1 MQHRLR
7 RSSRIAALTLAA
19 TLLAAG
25 CGSGESTNDGD
36 NEPDTTNAPSGETDP
51 GTPVP
56 GGSLVYGIEADASG
70 GYCLAVAQLAAGG
83 IQVAQAIY
91 DPLLALDENFK
102 PQPYLAESYSWN
114 EDYTALTFQ
123 LREGVTFHDGSP
135 LTADVVKLNIDAWRA
150 EPETEA
156 RTGLKSLL
164 FRFVLQNVKD
174 VTVDGPLTV
183 TIHTSTPWMALTEFL
198 ASGRS
203 GIMAEAQI
211 VNGEEQCKENLI
223 GTGPFQV
230 LDWKPNVEM
239 NLEKNPNYWRKS
251 ADGAQ
256 LPYLDKLTFK
266 PVEGGPNRF
275 DALDA
280 GTIQAGH
287 FSGQFQFD
295 DIEASDSLYL
305 VNEAEGHMEVG
316 YGMVQTAKAPTD
328 DVEVREHLAMAID
341 REELNDI
348 NSGGKFRVADQPFD
362 TGVIGYLEDI
372 EGIDYDPDA
381 AEEFFAGKNLELKLK
396 YATDPTVELIA
407 DAVKAQLEDVG
418 VTVTIEE
425 MDQATLINQALGGDF
440 NILLWRNHPGLDP
453 DTQYNWWKSGSP
465 VNFGKINDPEIDRL
479 LDAGRVST
487 DPAEREKIY
496 QDLNRAFVAGRYN
509 QWNWYTAWGVGAS
522 RTVHNLAG
530 ATLPDGSKGAGMTW
544 GWHSLAEAWV
554 EQ

>member
-7 RSSRIAALTLAA
+7 RSGRIAALTLAA

-25 CGSGESTNDGD
+25 CGGGDSSNDGD
-36 NEPDTTNAPSGETDP
+36 NEPETTNAPTGDKDA

-102 PQPYLAESYSWN
+102 PQPFLAESYTWN
-114 EDYTALTFQ
+114 DDYTALTFK

-135 LTADVVKLNIDAWRA
+135 LTAEVVKLNIDAWRA
-150 EPETEA
+150 EPETEK

-164 FRFVLQNVKD
+164 FRFVLQNIKD
-174 VTVDGPLTV
+174 VTVDAPLTV
-183 TIHTSTPWMALTEFL
+183 TIHTSTPWMTLTDFL

-211 VNGEEQCKENLI
+211 VNGEDQCKENLI
-223 GTGPFQV
+223 GTGPFKV

-295 DIEASDSLYL
+295 AIEETDSLYL
-305 VNEAEGHMEVG
+305 TQEADGHMEVG
-316 YGMVQTAKAPTD
+316 YGLVQTAKAPTD
-328 DVEVREHLAMAID
+328 DVAVREHLAMAID

-372 EGIDYDPDA
+372 EGIEYDPDT
-381 AEEFFAGKNLELKLK
+381 AEEFFAGKNLELKLI
-396 YATDPTVELIA
+396 YATDPTVKLIA

-418 VTVTIEE
+418 VGVTIEE

-453 DTQYNWWKSGSP
+453 DAQYNWWKSGSP
-465 VNFGKINDPEIDRL
+465 VNFGKINDPDIDRL
-479 LDAGRVST
+479 LDEGRVST
-487 DPAEREKIY
+487 DPAAREKIY

-509 QWNWYTAWGVGAS
+509 QWNWYTAWAVGAS
-522 RTVHNLAG
+522 RNVHNLTSG
-530 ATLPDGSKGAGMTW
+530 TLPDGSKGPGLTW

>member
-7 RSSRIAALTLAA
+7 RSGRIAALTLAA

-25 CGSGESTNDGD
+25 CGGGDSTTDGD
-36 NEPDTTNAPSGETDP
+36 NEPDTTNAPNGETDA

-70 GYCLAVAQLAAGG
+70 GYCLAVEQLAAGG

-91 DPLLALDENFK
+91 DPLLALDENFE

-114 EDYTALTFQ
+114 DDYTALTFQ

-135 LTADVVKLNIDAWRA
+135 LTAEVVKLNVDAWRA
-150 EPETEA
+150 DPATEE

-183 TIHTSTPWMALTEFL
+183 TIHTTTPWMALTQFL

-230 LDWKPNVEM
+230 IDWKPNVEM
-239 NLEKNPNYWRKS
+239 SLEKNPNYWRKS

-256 LPYLDKLTFK
+256 LPYLDTLTFK

-287 FSGQFQFD
+287 FSGQAQFD
-295 DIEASDSLYL
+295 DIADTDSLYL
-305 VNEAEGHMEVG
+305 IAEEEGHMEVG

-328 DVEVREHLAMAID
+328 DVAVREHLAMAID

-348 NSGGKFRVADQPFD
+348 NSGGKFRVANQPFD

-372 EGIDYDPDA
+372 EGIEYDPDT

-479 LDAGRVST
+479 LDEGRVST
-487 DPAEREKIY
+487 DPAAREKIY

-509 QWNWYTAWGVGAS
+509 QWNWYTAWGVGAANN
-522 RTVHNLAG
+522 VHNLTG
-530 ATLPDGSKGAGMTW
+530 ATLPDGSKGPGVTW
-544 GWHSLAEAWV
+544 GWHSLAETWV